1 MFLQLSISKTKRH
14 RKASLNVSVVK
25 GFPKWPICS
34 QRSVCSIPK
43 NHDDCSLQLG
53 YHILHK
59 LCKGG
64 AELLTKRPVHLLVP
78 IKGGWQCVACH
89 LIWPMTQNT
98 DEPDRHLNAPATTW
112 SAICFKVKSKVQWSG
127 SPSSNSENRPFFAFG
142 FHCLSLL
149 LLLRILTN

>member
-1 MFLQLSISKTKRH
+1 MCRKSK
-14 RKASLNVSVVK
+14 VSQND
-25 GFPKWPICS
+25 PICS

-43 NHDDCSLQLG
+43 NHDDYSLQLG
-53 YHILHK
+53 YHILHR

-142 FHCLSLL
+142 FLCCIFNVVLAYFWP
-149 LLLRILTN
+149 ITKQCGPEA